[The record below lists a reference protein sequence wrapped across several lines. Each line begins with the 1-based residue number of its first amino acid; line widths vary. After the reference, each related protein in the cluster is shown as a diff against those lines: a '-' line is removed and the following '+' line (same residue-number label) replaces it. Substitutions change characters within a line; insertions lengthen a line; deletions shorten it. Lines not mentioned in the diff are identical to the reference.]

1 MRTFLL
7 QRAVSSI
14 AGALALSIL
23 IFGLIR
29 LVPGDAVT
37 MWMGQEGSMRPEVQQ
52 TLRRMFGLADPA
64 YVQYVHWLGDLV
76 QGDLGFS
83 FRSRQPVLPLIAQAM
98 PITIQLA
105 VMATLLSSVVAVPL
119 GILSAVKRNT
129 SLDVIAR
136 LLALAG
142 LSMPTFWIGVLFIL
156 VSTTVFNWL
165 PGLFF
170 VSLVK
175 DPAENLKQMAM
186 PAVALALPLMGVVMR
201 MTRSAMLEVLSQDFV
216 RTARAKGARE
226 TRVVTIHALGNAL
239 IPIVT
244 VMGIQLGR
252 LLGGAVIVEQIFG
265 LPGVGSLLVSAI
277 TERDYPMIQG
287 AVLAMGLLFILVQV
301 VVDLSYA
308 AIDPR
313 VRYA

>member
-1 MRTFLL
+1 MRTFLI
-7 QRAVSSI
+7 QRAVSSV

-29 LVPGDAVT
+29 LVPGDAIT

-64 YVQYVHWLGDLV
+64 YVQYFRWLGDLL

-83 FRSRQPVLPLIAQAM
+83 FRSRQPVTALIAQAV

-129 SLDVIAR
+129 SLDVIGR

-170 VSLVK
+170 VSLFK
-175 DPAENLKQMAM
+175 DPGENLKQMAM

-201 MTRSAMLEVLSQDFV
+201 MTRSAMLEVLGQDFV
-216 RTARAKGARE
+216 RTARAKG
-226 TRVVTIHALGNAL
+226 
-239 IPIVT
+239 
-244 VMGIQLGR
+244 
-252 LLGGAVIVEQIFG
+252 
-265 LPGVGSLLVSAI
+265 
-277 TERDYPMIQG
+277 
-287 AVLAMGLLFILVQV
+287 
-301 VVDLSYA
+301 
-308 AIDPR
+308 
-313 VRYA
+313 VR